1 MPGAERFYLVGPFM
15 RVGGGVIG
23 AGRATAMKMFE
34 DLGLDFDKVAQ
45 KKV

>member
-1 MPGAERFYLVGPFM
+1 VGPFQHP
-15 RVGGGVIG
+15 GGGVYG

-34 DLGLDFDKVAQ
+34 ELGIDFDKVAQ